1 MIMELNI
8 PTELIHIIES
18 YSRKI
23 QPILLLEDIINYAS
37 TLKKL
42 ENMYNKVIYKKY
54 SDMHAEPC
62 HSPIPWY
69 SEFVKGLNI
78 INAHAARRV
87 RCENISR
94 CLRLHWAKHSPE
106 YRNKVYILLKRNLNL
121 HLRRRPGDA
130 TCVPARL

>member
-37 TLKKL
+37 TLKQL
-42 ENMYNKVIYKKY
+42 EQMYNKVIYTKY
-54 SDMHAEPC
+54 SDAWAEPC
-62 HSPIPWY
+62 HTPIPWY
-69 SEFVKGLNI
+69 SEFIKGLNI
-78 INAHAARRV
+78 INANLQPFSRARAAR
-87 RCENISR
+87 
-94 CLRLHWAKHSPE
+94 LARLHWAKYSPE
-106 YRNKVYILLKRNLNL
+106 YRNKVYELLKRNLNL

-130 TCVPARL
+130 TCSPARL